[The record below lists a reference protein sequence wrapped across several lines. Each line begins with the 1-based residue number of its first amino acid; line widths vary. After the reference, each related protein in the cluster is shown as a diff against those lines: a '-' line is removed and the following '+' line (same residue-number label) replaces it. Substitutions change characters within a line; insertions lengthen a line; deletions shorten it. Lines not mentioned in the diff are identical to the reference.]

1 MVKNLPASAADT
13 SSIPGSGRF
22 PGGGNGMCVYAC
34 LCVCVCVCVWAHIYM
49 YIFCSNFNLIKCAL
63 LSKVG
68 HFLFRK
74 ILTKLKLIL
83 LEQRIIKPTRN
94 LIYSLIKHFKD
105 LWKKKYKKAK
115 NHNRI
120 Y

>member
-1 MVKNLPASAADT
+1 MQQTQVRSLGQEDSLEEEMA
-13 SSIPGSGRF
+13 
-22 PGGGNGMCVYAC
+22 CVCMHA
-34 LCVCVCVCVWAHIYM
+34 CVCVCVWGHIYI
-49 YIFCSNFNLIKCAL
+49 YIYIYFVQLFNLIKCAL

-74 ILTKLKLIL
+74 ILTKLKLFL
-83 LEQRIIKPTRN
+83 LEQRIIKPTRD